1 MRQSL
6 TKIFP
11 KVRFS
16 EKTEHGFFAIG
27 IQSIF
32 FAISPN
38 FGSFGSGEERNIDIE
53 RVSMPEPNPE
63 PNNFGSFGSADP
75 ILNQISNPE
84 PNYLMAEPKKD
95 DNHAIPEPTE
105 PNEPNLQI
113 INNYSQKKSKNIS
126 EGDRVRI
133 KSPHFLAGKKGSVL
147 RIGNEFAVVG
157 GNDWAVEQPFKLDQ
171 LEAC

>member
-1 MRQSL
+1 
-6 TKIFP
+6 
-11 KVRFS
+11 
-16 EKTEHGFFAIG
+16 
-27 IQSIF
+27 
-32 FAISPN
+32 
-38 FGSFGSGEERNIDIE
+38 
-53 RVSMPEPNPE
+53 
-63 PNNFGSFGSADP
+63 
-75 ILNQISNPE
+75 
-84 PNYLMAEPKKD
+84 MAEPKKE

-147 RIGNEFAVVG
+147 RLGNEFAVVG